1 MMVSQLFKRARQLAA
16 GSAEKEES
24 NSRFEIQNCPGSWR
38 RFSMVRWINAL
49 VPPAPPGN
57 DSMDQWIQ

>member
-1 MMVSQLFKRARQLAA
+1 MVSQLFKRSRQSAV

-24 NSRFEIQNCPGSWR
+24 DSRFEIQNRPSPWR
-38 RFSMVRWINAL
+38 RFSMVQWINAL
-49 VPPAPPGN
+49 VPLAPPCN